1 VPLSRCERASF
12 TDQKWLFWKVK
23 EALLKHPFQ
32 TPDYQ
37 QVTGAIFR
45 TFPVFASC
53 MNMHFAKCQK
63 SKFSKKSNLKGPK
76 DVKDFKDLKD
86 VKDLKKALQR
96 KKTAACAVCASG
108 G

>member
-12 TDQKWLFWKVK
+12 TNQKRLFWKVK

-32 TPDYQ
+32 IPDYQ
-37 QVTGAIFR
+37 QVTGAIFG
-45 TFPVFASC
+45 TFPVFANC
-53 MNMHFAKCQK
+53 MDMHFAKCQK
-63 SKFSKKSNLKGPK
+63 SKFSKKATLRA
-76 DVKDFKDLKD
+76 LRTLRT
-86 VKDLKKALQR
+86 LKKLSKE